1 MFHDRRHGLY
11 SLIVTGMKI
20 IFKKHKVSRTIFCRL
35 RHEDCDAKSHLFQ
48 FVALIFISTF
58 ADSLSCMNA
67 IQMRWGSTRYPYSL
81 KTRMLFSCLVY
92 TGRYIRLTRV
102 LIKWR
107 WTLGTMVILYSIN
120 LLQPLLEESFLVSIE
135 RSVVILFTPVGTFKF
150 QTKRKISQ
158 ILIGT
163 ICPHW
168 ETPQYTA

>member
-1 MFHDRRHGLY
+1 MAFIPSWWRVWRLFLKSTELHVQYFVVLDIK
-11 SLIVTGMKI
+11 IVMPKAIYFATL
-20 IFKKHKVSRTIFCRL
+20 V
-35 RHEDCDAKSHLFQ
+35 
-48 FVALIFISTF
+48 FISTF

-135 RSVVILFTPVGTFKF
+135 RSVVILFTPVGAFKF

-168 ETPQYTA
+168 ETPQYTAQ